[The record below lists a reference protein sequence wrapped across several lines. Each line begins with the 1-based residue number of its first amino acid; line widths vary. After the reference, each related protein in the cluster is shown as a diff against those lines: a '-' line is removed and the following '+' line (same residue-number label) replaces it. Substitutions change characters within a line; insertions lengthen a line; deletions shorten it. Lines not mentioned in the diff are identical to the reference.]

1 MSFNWPSWRNHILS
15 QQLWYIMVSMVAMFW
30 NQMTLRWSNLAAR
43 LCLMSA
49 IFVVQYLQVKLSSLT
64 VSPWSIGFPHVSA
77 QSLKTSARKGVVL
90 IDKVAKDTPH
100 ISAYCVECRTIPS
113 CDFEDLPVS
122 QISSVSSWGASVFGR
137 TFGAWHHGAGWTFGL
152 PLCGSF
158 SWEATG
164 MDLGRWATSF

>member
-64 VSPWSIGFPHVSA
+64 VSPWSIGFLHVSA

-100 ISAYCVECRTIPS
+100 ISAYCVECRTIPAVIS
-113 CDFEDLPVS
+113 RIFQCLKFPVS
-122 QISSVSSWGASVFGR
+122 AAEELLSSDGLSVPGIMVLDGHSGSR
-137 TFGAWHHGAGWTFGL
+137 CVDHLVERPRGWI
-152 PLCGSF
+152 
-158 SWEATG
+158 
-164 MDLGRWATSF
+164 